1 MTQGHLYDGHSGVR
15 HEVSAAPELVGLRL
29 CMGDEWQEVVPLSEL
44 VLVDRS
50 ASGLT
55 LTRTDTPGWR
65 LRLNSPVAPQLDAL
79 FPKRHGYGR
88 WIDRVG
94 IWPATAAFSTLA
106 AAVVAFGYFA
116 PTLLAPFV
124 PASVERAYGT
134 ALVGD
139 FGGKYCSSPAGDAAL
154 RTLTA
159 KLEPQAEDMNIRV
172 VAAPMVNAAA
182 LPAGNVMIFEGLLK
196 EVSGPDE
203 LAGILAHEIAH
214 VRRRHVTA
222 AMIRQFGIG
231 IFTSTLGGG
240 TASNID
246 GFVSLSFT
254 RRGERE
260 ADRDAIDRLQRA
272 NISPRATA
280 AFFERLS
287 KLEVKLGRFEPAMA
301 YMSSHPLSADR
312 EKLFAG
318 AARKGARY
326 APALAPAEWR
336 ALRTICK
343 PAKSR

>member
-1 MTQGHLYDGHSGVR
+1 MHGHLYDGHSGVR
-15 HEVSAAPELVGLRL
+15 HAVSAAPVHGGLRL
-29 CMGDEWQEVVPLSEL
+29 WSEEWEELVPLAAL
-44 VLVDRS
+44 TLADRHHGS
-50 ASGLT
+50 LT
-55 LTRTDTPGWR
+55 LTRTDAPGWR
-65 LRLNSPVAPQLDAL
+65 LKLLAPVAPEVDAL

-88 WIDRVG
+88 WIDRIGVG
-94 IWPATAAFSTLA
+94 RAAAAFGTLA
-106 AAVVAFGYFA
+106 AAVVTLGYFA

-124 PASVERAYGT
+124 PASVERAYGS

-154 RTLTA
+154 RRLTA
-159 KLEPQAEDMNIRV
+159 KLEPRAEDMNIRV
-172 VAAPMVNAAA
+172 VAVPMVNAAA
-182 LPAGNVMIFEGLLK
+182 LPAGNIMIFEGLLK

-222 AMIRQFGIG
+222 AMIREFGIG

-272 NISPRATA
+272 NISPAATA
-280 AFFERLS
+280 AFFQRLA
-287 KLEVKLGRFEPAMA
+287 KLELKLGRFEPAMA

-312 EKLFAG
+312 ERLFRS
-318 AARKGARY
+318 AAQKDAPY
-326 APALAPAEWR
+326 APALSPEEWQ

>member
-1 MTQGHLYDGHSGVR
+1 MP
-15 HEVSAAPELVGLRL
+15 AGLRL
-29 CMGDEWQEVVPLSEL
+29 WMGEEWQEIVPLSEL
-44 VLVDRS
+44 VLADRS
-50 ASGLT
+50 AGGLT
-55 LTRTDTPGWR
+55 LTRADAPGWR
-65 LRLNSPVAPQLDAL
+65 LRLNAPVAPELDAL

-94 IWPATAAFSTLA
+94 IWPATAAFSAVA
-106 AAVVAFGYFA
+106 AAVVAFGWFA

-124 PASVERAYGT
+124 PASVERAYGS

-159 KLEPQAEDMNIRV
+159 KLEPHAEDMNIRV
-172 VAAPMVNAAA
+172 VAVPMVNAAA
-182 LPAGNVMIFEGLLK
+182 LPAGNIMIFEGLLK

-222 AMIRQFGIG
+222 AMIREFGIG

-246 GFVSLSFT
+246 SFVSLTFT

-280 AFFERLS
+280 AFFQRLS
-287 KLEVKLGRFEPAMA
+287 KLEVQLDRFEPAMA
-301 YMSSHPLSADR
+301 YISSHPLSADR

-318 AARKGARY
+318 AARKGAPY

-343 PAKSR
+343 PARSR

>member
-1 MTQGHLYDGHSGVR
+1 VTRGHLYDGHSGVR
-15 HEVSAAPELVGLRL
+15 HTVSAASAPSGLRL
-29 CMGDEWQEVVPLSEL
+29 WSDGWEDLVPL
-44 VLVDRS
+44 
-50 ASGLT
+50 GTLT
-55 LTRTDTPGWR
+55 LADRHQGSLTLIRTDAPGWR
-65 LRLNSPVAPQLDAL
+65 LKLLAPVAPELNAL

-88 WIDRVG
+88 WIDRIGV
-94 IWPATAAFSTLA
+94 WPATAAFGTVA

-124 PASVERAYGT
+124 PASVERAYGS

-154 RTLTA
+154 KRLTA

-172 VAAPMVNAAA
+172 VAVPMVNAAA
-182 LPAGNVMIFEGLLK
+182 LPAGNIMIFEGLLK
-196 EVSGPDE
+196 QVSGPDE

-222 AMIRQFGIG
+222 AMIREFGIG
-231 IFTSTLGGG
+231 IFTTTLGGG

-280 AFFERLS
+280 AFFQRLS
-287 KLEVKLGRFEPAMA
+287 KLEVKLGRFEPAMT

-312 EKLFAG
+312 EKLFAN
-318 AARKGARY
+318 AARKGAPY
-326 APALAPAEWR
+326 APALTPAEWR

-343 PAKSR
+343 PARSR